1 MPWEKYIC
9 EYICEYCV
17 WQSLKVGGEAAVSD
31 VCLRQQAR
39 EGAQEHISLLS
50 LLLIILSFL
59 SLLFIII
66 TIIIFYSC
74 KQERGDKNTYISL
87 SLLVLS
93 MIIDI
98 IIATY
103 DSNQLHKSVW

>member
-1 MPWEKYIC
+1 M
-9 EYICEYCV
+9 

-50 LLLIILSFL
+50 LLLIWLSFL

-66 TIIIFYSC
+66 TIIIIYSC